1 MISADK
7 QEEMRLRLRRAETE
21 HDVRVLL
28 AVESGSRAWGFAS
41 PDSDYDGRFIY
52 VNRPDWYL
60 SVGLEERRDV
70 IEYPIVDDMDINGW
84 DLRKALRLFQ
94 RSNPG
99 FVEWVQS
106 PLVYASAGSFAA
118 RARALLPR
126 VYSVERGVHHYR
138 SMAKTNFRGYLQTER
153 VPLKKYFYVLR
164 PLLAVRWLLEYRAPA
179 PIEFARLL
187 TMIDGDARL
196 RHAIDELLLAK
207 RAAPELG
214 LAPQVPAI
222 HGFIVSELARLETL
236 RIARDV
242 RPEVEPLLSELF
254 RDVLKETW
262 S

>member
-7 QEEMRLRLRRAETE
+7 QDEIRRRLRHAEAE
-21 HDVRVLL
+21 HEVKVLL

-52 VNRPDWYL
+52 VNRPEWYL
-60 SVGLEERRDV
+60 SVGLEEQRDV
-70 IEYPIVDDMDINGW
+70 IEYPIVDDMDVNGW

-99 FVEWVQS
+99 FVEWIQS
-106 PLVYASAGSFAA
+106 PLVYESTGSFAA
-118 RARALLPR
+118 RARALLPQ

-138 SMAKTNFRGYLQTER
+138 SMAKTNFRGYLQTEH

-164 PLLAVRWLLEYRAPA
+164 PLLAVRWLLAYRSPA

-187 TMIDGDARL
+187 PLAESEPGLAQ
-196 RHAIDELLLAK
+196 AIGELLVAK

-222 HGFIVSELARLETL
+222 QRFIVSELARLETL
-236 RIARDV
+236 HIARDA
-242 RPEVEPLLSELF
+242 RPDTGPLLSELF
-254 RDVLKETW
+254 RELLRESW
-262 S
+262 G

>member
-1 MISADK
+1 MISAGK

-60 SVGLEERRDV
+60 SVGLEEQRDV

-106 PLVYASAGSFAA
+106 PLVYDPLAVSPPGRAPCCRACIRSNAAYTTTAAWRKPIFAA
-118 RARALLPR
+118 IC
-126 VYSVERGVHHYR
+126 
-138 SMAKTNFRGYLQTER
+138 K
-153 VPLKKYFYVLR
+153 
-164 PLLAVRWLLEYRAPA
+164 
-179 PIEFARLL
+179 
-187 TMIDGDARL
+187 
-196 RHAIDELLLAK
+196 
-207 RAAPELG
+207 
-214 LAPQVPAI
+214 
-222 HGFIVSELARLETL
+222 
-236 RIARDV
+236 
-242 RPEVEPLLSELF
+242 LSA
-254 RDVLKETW
+254 
-262 S
+262 SP

>member
-1 MISADK
+1 MIADDK
-7 QEEMRLRLRRAETE
+7 QDEIRRRLRGAEAQ

-60 SVGLEERRDV
+60 SVGLEEQRDV
-70 IEYPIVDDMDINGW
+70 IEYPIVGDMDINGW
-84 DLRKALRLFQ
+84 DLRKALRLLA

-99 FVEWVQS
+99 MVEWLQS
-106 PLVYASAGSFAA
+106 PLVYETSGSFAA
-118 RARALLPR
+118 RARVLLPQ
-126 VYSVERGVHHYR
+126 VYSVERGVYHYR
-138 SMAKTNFRGYLQTER
+138 SMAKTNFRGYLQADL

-164 PLLAVRWLLEYRAPA
+164 PLLSVRWLLAYGSPA

-187 TMIDGDARL
+187 AMVEDDPAL
-196 RHAIDELLLAK
+196 CDAIDTLLAAK

-222 HGFIVSELARLETL
+222 QRFIVTELARQEELQL
-236 RIARDV
+236 V
-242 RPEVEPLLSELF
+242 REEGPEVVSLLSDLF
-254 RDVLKETW
+254 RDILRETW
-262 S
+262 G